1 MGIDEKGGIK
11 TMNLYE
17 IDYSILNCVDA
28 ETGEILDVDM
38 LNALEMKRDEK
49 IENIALW
56 VKNLLSDA
64 EQIKKEREILAERE
78 KVAKNKAEN
87 LKKYLSDYLNGTKF
101 ETPKVK
107 VSFRKSESVDV
118 LDIKELMEMN
128 NAEKYLKYSD
138 PTPDKTAIK
147 QAIKKG
153 INIPGCSLVK
163 KDNIQIK

>member
-1 MGIDEKGGIK
+1 
-11 TMNLYE
+11 MNLYE

-28 ETGEILDVDM
+28 ETGEILDIDM

-107 VSFRKSESVDV
+107 VSFRKSEIVDI
-118 LDIKELMEMN
+118 LDIKEIMKID

-138 PTPDKTAIK
+138 PTPDKMAIK